1 MVKLSPED
9 VKEINRFRS
18 LFPKEIE
25 VRIHRSED
33 GGFFAEVL
41 TFPGVI
47 TEADTFSELIEMVS
61 DAAISYFE
69 VPGKYAPFVA
79 NYLPTIELAQKLG
92 IFPVI
97 KQEQDLKLQ
106 LVS

>member
-1 MVKLSPED
+1 
-9 VKEINRFRS
+9 
-18 LFPKEIE
+18 
-25 VRIHRSED
+25 
-33 GGFFAEVL
+33 
-41 TFPGVI
+41 
-47 TEADTFSELIEMVS
+47 MVS